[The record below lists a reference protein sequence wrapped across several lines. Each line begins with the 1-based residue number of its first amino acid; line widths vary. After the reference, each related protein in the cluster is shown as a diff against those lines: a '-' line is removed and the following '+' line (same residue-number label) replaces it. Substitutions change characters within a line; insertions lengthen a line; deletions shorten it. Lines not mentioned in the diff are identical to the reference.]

1 MNTDY
6 FFVQDAAGTRCRV
19 DVLRAVPA
27 TADGKPQEHGPV
39 YQLED
44 GTMLR
49 RLDTDTFQVP
59 GTGAVISRVD

>member
-27 TADGKPQEHGPV
+27 LERGTHQEHGPV

-49 RLDTDTFQVP
+49 RLDRDTFQVP